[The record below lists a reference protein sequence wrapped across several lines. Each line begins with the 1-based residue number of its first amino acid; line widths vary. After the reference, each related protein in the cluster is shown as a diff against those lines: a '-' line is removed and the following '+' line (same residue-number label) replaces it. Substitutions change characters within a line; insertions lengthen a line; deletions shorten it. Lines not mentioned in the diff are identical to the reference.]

1 LKFKLLRKA
10 SMISEFNDP
19 RAACAILMGL
29 AQLSIMA
36 SGFSLMLS
44 LRRIAGRLFLVGVF
58 LAAAAV
64 VVPGALAR

>member
-1 LKFKLLRKA
+1 
-10 SMISEFNDP
+10 MINEFADP

-36 SGFSLMLS
+36 AGFSLMLS
-44 LRRIAGRLFLVGVF
+44 FRRFSGRLFLVGVF
-58 LAAAAV
+58 LAVAAV

>member
-1 LKFKLLRKA
+1 
-10 SMISEFNDP
+10 MIGAFSDP

-36 SGFSLMLS
+36 AGFSLMLS
-44 LRRIAGRLFLVGVF
+44 FRQFAGRLFLLGVF
-58 LAAAAV
+58 LATAAV